1 MDRNDIGRMIAE
13 LLRERRSYVFVPK
26 RLTEYIVAA
35 IERPDHTNTNY
46 RTGSLIEYLHER
58 KLKLVVRND
67 LWGDEIVVDSNK
79 VVHEVIKRGMSF
91 YGLSEAALV
100 NEGLDYHF
108 PKSPDASVNIDRFLE
123 LMERFN
129 YEIAIEK

>member
-1 MDRNDIGRMIAE
+1 MDRNDIGTMIAG

-35 IERPDHTNTNY
+35 IERPEQTNTNY

-58 KLKLVVRND
+58 RLKMVVSNE
-67 LWGDEIVVDSNK
+67 LWGDEVVVDSNR
-79 VVHEVIKRGMSF
+79 VVHEVIRRGMSF
-91 YGLSEAALV
+91 YGLSESALV
-100 NEGLDYHF
+100 NEGINYHL
-108 PKSPDASVNIDRFLE
+108 PKSPDASVNIDRFIE

-129 YEIAIEK
+129 YKIVIER